1 MTKEEA
7 IADLEARKKMLQ
19 STCMNCW
26 DEAIEMALQALK
38 RDDPEVEFRKRFEKS
53 TFCGYSAQDL
63 LMFADACR
71 RKNISKEDLHE
82 FCLNANSAFEYV
94 MEKISEQM
102 EKEMMS

>member
-38 RDDPEVEFRKRFEKS
+38 KDV
-53 TFCGYSAQDL
+53 A
-63 LMFADACR
+63 M
-71 RKNISKEDLHE
+71 KNVSCYTDKEG
-82 FCLNANSAFEYV
+82 
-94 MEKISEQM
+94 SE
-102 EKEMMS
+102 